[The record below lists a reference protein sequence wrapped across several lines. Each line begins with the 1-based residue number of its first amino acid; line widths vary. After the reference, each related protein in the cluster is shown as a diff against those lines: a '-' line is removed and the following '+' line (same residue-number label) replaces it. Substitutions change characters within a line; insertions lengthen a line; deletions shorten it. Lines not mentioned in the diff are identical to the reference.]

1 MPDTGKLKTEVHERL
16 INATKEQQWVH
27 DLLAGNEPD
36 LDEADPVLV
45 LGGLT
50 ALTGGIID
58 ALQLL
63 AAELEKQAGSAGA

>member
-1 MPDTGKLKTEVHERL
+1 MSMPDTGKLKTEVHERL
-16 INATKEQQWVH
+16 VNATKEQQWVQ

-36 LDEADPVLV
+36 LGEADPVLV

-50 ALTGGIID
+50 ALAGGVID

-63 AAELEKQAGSAGA
+63 AAELERQAGSG

>member
-16 INATKEQQWVH
+16 VNATKEQQWVQ

-36 LDEADPVLV
+36 LAEVDPVLV

-50 ALTGGIID
+50 ALAGGMID

-63 AAELEKQAGSAGA
+63 AAVLEQQAG

>member
-1 MPDTGKLKTEVHERL
+1 MPETGKLKAEVHERL
-16 INATKEQQWVH
+16 VNATKRDQWVQ

-36 LDEADPVLV
+36 LAELDAVLV

-50 ALTGGIID
+50 SLAGGVID

-63 AAELEKQAGSAGA
+63 AAELERQDADG

>member
-1 MPDTGKLKTEVHERL
+1 MPETGKLKSEVHERL
-16 INATKEQQWVH
+16 ANATKDQQWVQ

-36 LDEADPVLV
+36 LAELDAMLV

-50 ALTGGIID
+50 ALAGGVID

-63 AAELEKQAGSAGA
+63 ASELERQDATG